1 MTTIN
6 FRHLT
11 CKSLWRNWFVAF
23 QLKEVNTFYFLFLF
37 VFKHKKVRDIQDYN
51 SVRIFPNT
59 ITDNKAIF
67 IRLQAIL

>member
-1 MTTIN
+1 L
-6 FRHLT
+6 RHNVKCRKFMVVIFLPRLFL
-11 CKSLWRNWFVAF
+11 CNVSLD
-23 QLKEVNTFYFLFLF
+23 TFYFLFLF

-59 ITDNKAIF
+59 ITDNKASF